1 MTLLTGSRCGGS
13 SRRRFVLAVT
23 TLPLMLLSCGFD
35 RRRLDG
41 GSRLAEEPLEQGWLS
56 ARPRQL
62 ETAPAMPSG
71 VHPLDLPGGRALLS
85 IPNGYRPNR
94 PSPLAVMLHGAGGS
108 AEDGLALFRPLA
120 DDAGLILLA
129 PQSRGRTWDLLLDGY
144 GPDVALLD
152 QALEHVSGHYAVDAG
167 DIAVGGFSDGASYAL
182 SLGAL
187 NGEVFRSVIAFSPGF
202 WVQGR
207 SRGGPAFFI
216 THGTD
221 DQVLP
226 VASTSRR
233 LVPQLEGAGYEVIYH
248 EFEGGHVVP
257 GDLAAEALM
266 WFLGTG

>member
-13 SRRRFVLAVT
+13 SRRQFLLALT
-23 TLPLMLLSCGFD
+23 TLPLVLLSCAFN

-41 GSRLAEEPLEQGWLS
+41 GSRQVEKPLEEGWLS

-62 ETAPAMPSG
+62 EAAPEMPSG
-71 VHPLDLPGGRALLS
+71 VHPLDVEGGRALVS
-85 IPNGYRPNR
+85 IPNGYRPDR

-120 DDAGLILLA
+120 DEAGLILLA
-129 PQSRGRTWDLLLDGY
+129 PQSSGRTWDLLLDGY
-144 GPDVALLD
+144 GRDVALLD
-152 QALEHVSGHYAVDAG
+152 QALEHVFGHYAVDAG
-167 DIAVGGFSDGASYAL
+167 DIAIGGFSDGASYAL

-187 NGEVFRSVIAFSPGF
+187 NGELFRSVIAFSPGF
-202 WVQGR
+202 WVQGE
-207 SRGGPAFFI
+207 SRGRPSFFI

-226 VASTSRR
+226 INSTSRR
-233 LVPQLEGAGYEVIYH
+233 LVPQLERAGYEVSYH

-266 WFLGTG
+266 WFLGAG